1 MIEGHIIFNAILY
14 SIVIAYILYINF
26 SAYYQTGTGFLK
38 ALVNLFQNW
47 IFRTVYLLIV
57 GFFALDLFP
66 YGGFVLA
73 ILLTI
78 AFLNTNMLVYK
89 KDVEESLTM
98 REEEEEDERNK
109 LPADVPIQDQ
119 QMMNNQNNQQ
129 RNSPTPTYPSPESL
143 GIQSNPSMIQPPPPQ
158 QQAQMNQQAQM
169 MNPQAQMMN
178 PQAQMMNQQAQM
190 NPQAQMNQQ
199 GTMMNP
205 QLPMFSQQNP
215 PALPNYQPMM
225 DQQQ

>member
-98 REEEEEDERNK
+98 QEEDEEKNK
-109 LPADVPIQDQ
+109 RLPMDVPVQNQQ
-119 QMMNNQNNQQ
+119 QMG
-129 RNSPTPTYPSPESL
+129 SSTPTYPSPEST
-143 GIQSNPSMIQPPPPQ
+143 GVQSNPSMIQPPPPANIQQPVVQ
-158 QQAQMNQQAQM
+158 QQ
-169 MNPQAQMMN
+169 P
-178 PQAQMMNQQAQM
+178 MMNQQQPM
-190 NPQAQMNQQ
+190 MNQQ
-199 GTMMNP
+199 PMN
-205 QLPMFSQQNP
+205 QQPMNQ
-215 PALPNYQPMM
+215 QPMM
-225 DQQQ
+225 NQPMMNQQPQMMNTQ

>member
-26 SAYYQTGTGFLK
+26 SAYYQSGTGFLK

-98 REEEEEDERNK
+98 REEEDEK
-109 LPADVPIQDQ
+109 K
-119 QMMNNQNNQQ
+119 
-129 RNSPTPTYPSPESL
+129 SS
-143 GIQSNPSMIQPPPPQ
+143 
-158 QQAQMNQQAQM
+158 
-169 MNPQAQMMN
+169 
-178 PQAQMMNQQAQM
+178 
-190 NPQAQMNQQ
+190 
-199 GTMMNP
+199 
-205 QLPMFSQQNP
+205 
-215 PALPNYQPMM
+215 
-225 DQQQ
+225 

>member
-98 REEEEEDERNK
+98 REEEKNAK
-109 LPADVPIQDQ
+109 LPSDGTVGGS
-119 QMMNNQNNQQ
+119 M
-129 RNSPTPTYPSPESL
+129 PTPSSAPMPTAPSASMPTA
-143 GIQSNPSMIQPPPPQ
+143 PSASMPTPPSAPMPTAPSAPMTTAQPPPPQ
-158 QQAQMNQQAQM
+158 SFATQ
-169 MNPQAQMMN
+169 
-178 PQAQMMNQQAQM
+178 
-190 NPQAQMNQQ
+190 
-199 GTMMNP
+199 
-205 QLPMFSQQNP
+205 
-215 PALPNYQPMM
+215 
-225 DQQQ
+225 

>member
-98 REEEEEDERNK
+98 QEDEEKNK
-109 LPADVPIQDQ
+109 RLPMDVPVQNQ
-119 QMMNNQNNQQ
+119 PQMG
-129 RNSPTPTYPSPESL
+129 SSTPTYPSPEST
-143 GIQSNPSMIQPPPPQ
+143 GVQSNPSMIQPPPPANIQQPVIQ
-158 QQAQMNQQAQM
+158 QQPPMNQQPQM
-169 MNPQAQMMN
+169 MKQQQPMMN
-178 PQAQMMNQQAQM
+178 QQPQMMNQQ
-190 NPQAQMNQQ
+190 
-199 GTMMNP
+199 TI
-205 QLPMFSQQNP
+205 
-215 PALPNYQPMM
+215 
-225 DQQQ
+225 

>member
-1 MIEGHIIFNAILY
+1 MIEGHIIFNAIFY

-89 KDVEESLTM
+89 KDVEERLTM
-98 REEEEEDERNK
+98 QGEEDEK
-109 LPADVPIQDQ
+109 KMLPSDGTIQG
-119 QMMNNQNNQQ
+119 NT
-129 RNSPTPTYPSPESL
+129 S
-143 GIQSNPSMIQPPPPQ
+143 GGSMPPPPPPPSSLGVQSTQVVQPPAPMNVQ
-158 QQAQMNQQAQM
+158 QEQPQIVQPQMNQPQM
-169 MNPQAQMMN
+169 SQPQMSQ
-178 PQAQMMNQQAQM
+178 PQFQ
-190 NPQAQMNQQ
+190 
-199 GTMMNP
+199 
-205 QLPMFSQQNP
+205 
-215 PALPNYQPMM
+215 
-225 DQQQ
+225 

>member
-89 KDVEESLTM
+89 KDVEESM
-98 REEEEEDERNK
+98 ANKDEKNAK
-109 LPADVPIQDQ
+109 LPPFNA
-119 QMMNNQNNQQ
+119 
-129 RNSPTPTYPSPESL
+129 T
-143 GIQSNPSMIQPPPPQ
+143 IQSNTTSGSIPPPSSVGVKYPIPANIQPMGQQPMGQQPMGQQPMGQ
-158 QQAQMNQQAQM
+158 QQM
-169 MNPQAQMMN
+169 
-178 PQAQMMNQQAQM
+178 
-190 NPQAQMNQQ
+190 
-199 GTMMNP
+199 G
-205 QLPMFSQQNP
+205 
-215 PALPNYQPMM
+215 QPMGQQPM
-225 DQQQ
+225 GQPMGQQQMGQQTMGQQPMGQRIGQPTNTIGLPQMQ